1 MIDQIIQYLPQALTT
16 LGAVAVPMVP
26 AFIMKAVSDKKAIT
40 TFEGIKKESSKE
52 LTEIKELAETLK
64 KKEQNIEDNV
74 SKMKGMMEGV
84 KGEVQIMK
92 SGVESEMKNVSES
105 VLSFQ
110 KDDLYQKMLSG
121 LGQLDD
127 LHKTLES
134 QNNTIQRQAKELKEI
149 HKKLGE
155 MK

>member
-1 MIDQIIQYLPQALTT
+1 MIDFLNQYAPFIITGLGVIAPILPTMI
-16 LGAVAVPMVP
+16 V
-26 AFIMKAVSDKKAIT
+26 KAVNDKKAIT
-40 TFEGIKKESSKE
+40 TFEGIKEESNAQ

-92 SGVESEMKNVSES
+92 SGIESEMQNVSES

-110 KDDLYQKMLSG
+110 KDDLYQKMLAG

-127 LHKTLES
+127 LHKTIES

>member
-1 MIDQIIQYLPQALTT
+1 MIDFLNQYAPFIVTGLGVIAPILPTMI
-16 LGAVAVPMVP
+16 V
-26 AFIMKAVSDKKAIT
+26 KAVNDRKAIT
-40 TFEGIKKESSKE
+40 TFEGIKTESTAQ
-52 LTEIKELAETLK
+52 LTKIKELAETLK
-64 KKEQNIEDNV
+64 KKEQNIEDNI

-92 SGVESEMKNVSES
+92 SGIESEMKNVSES

-121 LGQLDD
+121 LSQLD
-127 LHKTLES
+127 EM
-134 QNNTIQRQAKELKEI
+134 QNVMRIKDELIEKQAQTIKEI

>member
-1 MIDQIIQYLPQALTT
+1 MIDFLNQYAPFIVTGLGIVGPILPTMI
-16 LGAVAVPMVP
+16 V
-26 AFIMKAVSDKKAIT
+26 KAVNDRKAIT
-40 TFEGIKKESSKE
+40 TFEGIKTESTAQ
-52 LTEIKELAETLK
+52 LTKIKELAETLK
-64 KKEQNIEDNV
+64 KKEQNIEDNI

-92 SGVESEMKNVSES
+92 SGIESEMKNVSES

-121 LGQLDD
+121 LSQLD
-127 LHKTLES
+127 EM
-134 QNNTIQRQAKELKEI
+134 QNVMRIKDELIEKQAQTIKEI